1 MSISCLA
8 TTGIIRVTRGRLT
21 LSPSTRFLERP
32 RSASGHWARL
42 AFSAP
47 SRRSPR
53 DHRSMQRTL
62 VLVKPDGVQ
71 RGLVGAIVARLER
84 RGLKLIGLKMMRI
97 SKEVAA
103 RHYAEHQGKPFFDGL
118 IAFITSGPVV
128 AMIWEGREA
137 VTVVRSLMGATDPLK
152 AGPGTIR
159 GDLALDLGMNLIRGS
174 DSPGRSETEIALF
187 FDRGELYAYDRT
199 ADRWIR
205 E

>member
-1 MSISCLA
+1 
-8 TTGIIRVTRGRLT
+8 
-21 LSPSTRFLERP
+21 
-32 RSASGHWARL
+32 
-42 AFSAP
+42 
-47 SRRSPR
+47 
-53 DHRSMQRTL
+53 MQRTL

-159 GDLALDLGMNLIRGS
+159 GDLALDLGMNLIHGS
-174 DSPGRSETEIALF
+174 DSPGRAETEIALF

>member
-1 MSISCLA
+1 
-8 TTGIIRVTRGRLT
+8 
-21 LSPSTRFLERP
+21 
-32 RSASGHWARL
+32 
-42 AFSAP
+42 
-47 SRRSPR
+47 
-53 DHRSMQRTL
+53 MQRTL

-71 RGLVGAIVARLER
+71 RGLVGAIVVRLER

-97 SKEVAA
+97 SKDVAA
-103 RHYAEHQGKPFFDGL
+103 RHYTEHRGKPFFDGL

-152 AGPGTIR
+152 ASPGTIR
-159 GDLALDLGMNLIRGS
+159 GDLALDLGMNLIHGS
-174 DSPGRSETEIALF
+174 DSPGRAETEIGLF
-187 FDRGELYAYDRT
+187 FDPAELHDYERT